1 MPTRNATR
9 LLGMGWGVAAGGIG
23 ATSISWFI
31 GTVYRD
37 GLLLVPLLA
46 LVLAIS
52 ISLVLYDSL
61 AQRLTFSFF
70 TAVLFSVLS
79 LIVLSI
85 EGRLS
90 GPTVFGLGVAA
101 VAIPIGI
108 DLVLQD
114 FGSRLTVPLL
124 FSRRTVVTFLI
135 AALPLSAW
143 ILAYQHL
150 SAVEQDHALMRTV
163 ARHISP
169 QGNTLV
175 FELADSRQHERL
187 RHLISIRTA
196 EKTYSFSEATIAT
209 RQPAGRSQSSLAAR
223 LNSRTAASIS
233 REQAERMRLILHLQD
248 TVLPDDIT
256 LFSHRGPLIISELK
270 VSVGKRH
277 GS

>member
-1 MPTRNATR
+1 MPTRKTTR
-9 LLGMGWGVAAGGIG
+9 LLGMGWGLAAGGIG

-37 GLLLVPLLA
+37 GLLLVPLVA
-46 LVLAIS
+46 LVLVIS
-52 ISLVLYDSL
+52 ISVVLYDNL
-61 AQRLTFSFF
+61 AQRVTFSFF

-85 EGRLS
+85 AGRLS
-90 GPTVFGLGVAA
+90 GLTVFGLGVAA

-114 FGSRLTVPLL
+114 FGSRLTVPFQ

-143 ILAYQHL
+143 ILAYEHL
-150 SAVEQDHALMRTV
+150 SAVEQDNALMRTV

-175 FELADSRQHERL
+175 FELVDVRQHERL
-187 RHLISIRTA
+187 RHLISVRMA
-196 EKTYSFSEATIAT
+196 EKTYSFSEATM
-209 RQPAGRSQSSLAAR
+209 QPVGQSRSSLAAR
-223 LNSRTAASIS
+223 RSSRPGASIS
-233 REQAERMRLILHLQD
+233 QEQAERMRLILHLQD
-248 TVLPDDIT
+248 AAVPDDIT